1 MTSLDSGVAL
11 AKKGVLEM
19 RRLLRLQRPGSK
31 FEEAAL
37 NDQAS
42 LLFYLG
48 MLFSTTGVGT
58 MTFIVLQFRPVERPL
73 LPAACA
79 SIILS
84 YALILFTSRYWRH
97 GNAYRFLR
105 VACVLYFALGTS
117 WGTLINGL
125 LLYSEPDQRALVIGL
140 ALGVVSTP
148 IICVP
153 AIVAFSFFLPV
164 AALSIVG
171 VALLDVAD
179 TVTVIAFTIFALYA
193 VVGIVGLN
201 TAFIGRSDAQAALQ
215 REIATVNVFLREY
228 QEGSPDWLW
237 ETDAQSRLN
246 AIPLELAATLDL
258 DPNRCG
264 EQRLDEL
271 FSSITSGDNRRELSR
286 LLQGG
291 QAFREI
297 TVTAQSYSR
306 QRWFTLTGHPVHDE
320 RGELAGFRGIG
331 RDITERYE
339 ADMKL
344 AYMARHDGLTG
355 LLNRKAFVARV
366 EQACRNGSRFALL
379 SIDLDDFKGKNDNY
393 GHHIGDALLVEAA
406 RRIQST
412 LRPTD
417 AAGRLGGDEFA
428 VLVSDVD
435 IDFAHATATRL
446 AGLLAEPTT
455 IDGQTVLPSATL
467 GVAASDG
474 SEQDASRV
482 FLMADLALYK
492 AKIASKGEAVRFEP
506 HLEEA
511 YFARLVQEVEFL
523 EALEKEQISVAYQPI
538 ADLMTGQVLCVEAL
552 ARWYHPQRGA
562 ISPAIFIA
570 TAERS
575 GLIDRL
581 GEMILRR
588 ACKDAAE
595 WPEAVQINVNL
606 SPKQL
611 LSGRF
616 PALLASILEETR
628 LRPARLGI
636 EITENLFIDFSED
649 SLEQLR
655 AISNYGVKIILDDF
669 GTGYSSLSYLRMIEV
684 DGLKIDASFLRQ
696 LPDRKVEAI
705 IRTVTRLTADL
716 NIYLVAEGI
725 ERPEQLEWLRKNGI
739 QFGQG
744 FLLGRPR
751 VDPPLGQI
759 DLPSQIA
766 SLARPV

>member
-1 MTSLDSGVAL
+1 MISLGSGIAL
-11 AKKGVLEM
+11 VRRGVTTM
-19 RRLLRLQRPGSK
+19 QRLIRLQRPESK

-37 NDQAS
+37 NDQAG

-48 MLFSTTGVGT
+48 ILFATTGICT
-58 MTFIVLQFRPVERPL
+58 MTFIVLQFRPWDRPFL
-73 LPAACA
+73 VVACA
-79 SIILS
+79 AILLS
-84 YALILFTSRYWRH
+84 YALILLASRQWRRR
-97 GNAYRFLR
+97 GNASRFLR
-105 VACVLYFALGTS
+105 IACVLYICLGTS
-117 WGTLINGL
+117 WGALINGL
-125 LLYSEPDQRALVIGL
+125 LFYSEPDQRALAIGL

-153 AIVAFSFFLPV
+153 AVVAFSFFLPV
-164 AALSIVG
+164 ALLSIVG

-179 TVTVIAFTIFALYA
+179 TVTVIAFTIFTLYA
-193 VVGIVGLN
+193 VIGIVGLN
-201 TAFIGRSDAQAALQ
+201 TAFIGRSDAQGALQ
-215 REIATVNVFLREY
+215 QKIETVNVFLREY

-237 ETDAQSRLN
+237 ETDAQFCLKQV
-246 AIPLELAATLDL
+246 PLELARTLGLEPTRSDL
-258 DPNRCG
+258 
-264 EQRLDEL
+264 QRLDDL
-271 FSSITSGDNRRELSR
+271 FLSVGTADNRLDLGS
-286 LLQGG
+286 LLQQGR
-291 QAFREI
+291 AFREM
-297 TVTAQSYSR
+297 TVTAQSHSR

-320 RGELAGFRGIG
+320 RGGLIGFRGIG

-366 EQACRNGSRFALL
+366 EEACREGGRFALL

-406 RRIQST
+406 RRIQSL
-412 LRPTD
+412 LRPAD

-428 VLVSDVD
+428 VLVSDAD
-435 IDFAHATATRL
+435 IDFAYSTATAL
-446 AGLLAEPTT
+446 ARLLAEPTT
-455 IDGQTVLPSATL
+455 IDGQTVLPGATL

-474 SEQDASRV
+474 SEQDATRV

-492 AKIASKGEAVRFEP
+492 AKVSSKGNAARFEP

-511 YFARLVQEVEFL
+511 YFARLVQEQEFVD
-523 EALEKEQISVAYQPI
+523 ALDRQEITVAYQPI

-552 ARWYHPQRGA
+552 ARWFHPQRGA
-562 ISPAIFIA
+562 ISPAVFVE
-570 TAERS
+570 TAERG

-581 GEMILRR
+581 GEVILRR
-588 ACKDAAE
+588 ACMDAVQ
-595 WPEAVQINVNL
+595 WPETVQINVNL

-611 LSGRF
+611 ISGRF
-616 PALLASILEETR
+616 PALLASILQETR
-628 LRPARLGI
+628 LPPSQLGI
-636 EITENLFIDFSED
+636 EITENVFIDFAED
-649 SLEQLR
+649 SIQQLR
-655 AISNYGVKIILDDF
+655 TISNYGVKIILDDF

-725 ERPEQLEWLRKNGI
+725 ERPEQLEWLRENGV

-751 VDPPLGQI
+751 IDPQLGRI
-759 DLPSQIA
+759 DLRSSI
-766 SLARPV
+766 SS